1 MRILNTSIV
10 ISNTTDKSFKKYNF
24 PPFLSFKY
32 VFTNGVCALQVV
44 GGGGESM
51 AEPEDVEPV
60 LDTEEKVEEEL
71 PPMVNGISEH
81 NHQVSC
87 LATPDSIRKT

>member
-1 MRILNTSIV
+1 
-10 ISNTTDKSFKKYNF
+10 
-24 PPFLSFKY
+24 
-32 VFTNGVCALQVV
+32 
-44 GGGGESM
+44 M

-60 LDTEEKVEEEL
+60 LDSEEKVEEEL
-71 PPMVNGISEH
+71 LPMPPMVNGVSEH